1 MSSIINGIKK
11 TRQKIFY
18 VNVLINSVYCVT
30 LAYIPV
36 DVTMIHLIHLEQLC
50 IHMCFKLSKYTLHVN
65 RVNIM
70 SVLKVLFFGLK
81 VLYNL
86 LIIFDYV
93 NLV

>member
-1 MSSIINGIKK
+1 M
-11 TRQKIFY
+11 
-18 VNVLINSVYCVT
+18 T

-50 IHMCFKLSKYTLHVN
+50 IHMCIKLSKYTLHVN

-81 VLYNL
+81 VWYNL

-93 NLV
+93 NLVKGQELDKVSGFNVLSTPGKFST